1 MSIEILGL
9 IVNATGWLVAGYLV
23 KRFTDSVVSQ
33 LKDLQKQA
41 GNCVAKPDCI
51 SAVNHIHQRLE
62 EDMAQRMSLVGRISR
77 LEGAA
82 GK

>member
-1 MSIEILGL
+1 MSIEIFGL
-9 IVNATGWLVAGYLV
+9 LINATGWLVAGYFV
-23 KRFTDSVVSQ
+23 KRFTDSVV
-33 LKDLQKQA
+33 LKLEHLQNQA
-41 GNCVAKPDCI
+41 ANCVAKPDCI
-51 SAVNHIHQRLE
+51 SAANRIHQRLD